1 MTCVIGMIKDDKVY
15 IGADNVGSNL
25 SIKISRNDNK
35 VFKKDEMIIGCTTS
49 FRMINILQY
58 QLQLPL
64 HDPKISTDEY
74 MYTSFIEEVRYL
86 FREKGFSKI
95 DSNVEIGGDFI
106 VGYKGNLYN
115 ICEDFQIE
123 KPADNFACVGSGM
136 PYAYGAMKI
145 LIENKLLSAEEI
157 ITKALEVAEYYNPFV
172 RKPFNIMSL

>member
-64 HDPKISTDEY
+64 HDPKISTD
-74 MYTSFIEEVRYL
+74 
-86 FREKGFSKI
+86 
-95 DSNVEIGGDFI
+95 
-106 VGYKGNLYN
+106 
-115 ICEDFQIE
+115 
-123 KPADNFACVGSGM
+123 
-136 PYAYGAMKI
+136 
-145 LIENKLLSAEEI
+145 
-157 ITKALEVAEYYNPFV
+157 
-172 RKPFNIMSL
+172 